1 MESVI
6 YIIKSNCDNRELARS
21 NYMPPLGLM
30 SIAATLRLH
39 GYNVRI
45 IDLSVRNYQTEE
57 INAIIESMNPIMI
70 GFSVYTENVDATFNM
85 CKYFKR
91 RYPGIFIALGG
102 PHPTLEPE
110 YCMRRRYVDFI
121 DTGDGEQSQLELL
134 EAIRTDQKLIRFS
147 DINGLIYLD
156 EKGQYQY
163 GAPRRN
169 IDNLD
174 LTPIID
180 RRMVPESVDALTVT
194 VYSSRGC
201 PGRCI
206 YCAAPAMS
214 GGKYRIRDIENVF
227 LETLMALAQSRKRK
241 EVFYS
246 DDTFT
251 VFRKRVERFI
261 ELCDACKVK
270 ISWRCESRVDAL
282 VKNQDILSGMK
293 RAGCRRIQFGLESG
307 NQQVLDNI
315 RKNMDLDD
323 AREIIG
329 KTVEAGIHVAGSFM
343 FGHYCDT
350 KETMEDTLNFMEEL
364 KKAHGSEMDVVYGL
378 NTPFPG
384 TYQYENME
392 ELGMSFTVN
401 TYSQLDMNGPVIMT
415 DNFDTDMLLNFYA
428 KAGKLMALNQQEAR

>member
-45 IDLSVRNYQTEE
+45 IDLSVRNYPTEE
-57 INAIIESMNPIMI
+57 ITAIIESMNPIMI

-401 TYSQLDMNGPVIMT
+401 TYSQLDMYGPVIMT

>member
-156 EKGQYQY
+156 AKGQYQY

-180 RRMVPESVDALTVT
+180 RRMVPESADALTVT

-401 TYSQLDMNGPVIMT
+401 TYSQLDMYGPVIMT

-428 KAGKLMALNQQEAR
+428 KAGKLMAFNQQEAR

>member
-6 YIIKSNCDNRELARS
+6 YIIKSNCDNRELAWS

>member
-1 MESVI
+1 
-6 YIIKSNCDNRELARS
+6 
-21 NYMPPLGLM
+21 MPPLGLM

-401 TYSQLDMNGPVIMT
+401 TYSQLDMYGPVIMT

>member
-21 NYMPPLGLM
+21 NYMPPLGPM

-401 TYSQLDMNGPVIMT
+401 TYSQLDMYGPVIMT

>member
-401 TYSQLDMNGPVIMT
+401 TYSQLDMYGPVIMT

>member
-261 ELCDACKVK
+261 KLCDACKVK

-401 TYSQLDMNGPVIMT
+401 TYSQLDMYGPVIMT

>member
-261 ELCDACKVK
+261 ELCDTCKVK

-401 TYSQLDMNGPVIMT
+401 TYSQLDMYGPVIMT

>member
-282 VKNQDILSGMK
+282 VKNQDILPGMK
-293 RAGCRRIQFGLESG
+293 RAGCQRIQFGLESG

-401 TYSQLDMNGPVIMT
+401 TYSQLDMYGPVIMT

>member
-45 IDLSVRNYQTEE
+45 IDLSVRNYPTEE

-401 TYSQLDMNGPVIMT
+401 TYSQLDMYGPVIMT

>member
-134 EAIRTDQKLIRFS
+134 EAIRTEQKLIRFS

-401 TYSQLDMNGPVIMT
+401 TYSQLDMYGPVIMT